1 MCTTKY
7 LCNVFNKKKKKNI
20 LFLELSKKVII
31 FVRENKKIKTKME
44 SNSLLPALQT
54 IEQKLQQNQ
63 LVFTLGDA
71 AAITGK
77 PLHETKQVMTRLM
90 EKYNCSLQ
98 ITEKGDLIYNFGTSL
113 HQRGERSWNEW
124 WFDVKNIAWEVFAYI
139 LKVGIAVML
148 VVYFTLFLI
157 ILIAIIIVSISK
169 GDGDSADSGIFD
181 IIGGI
186 FKGIFE
192 WNTHTTYI
200 HYSVDNQGYDYRE
213 YDAKKSHIPNKKGKS
228 FTSATY
234 DFVLGPPRVRITK
247 EDNQKEIVAF
257 LRKNKGIITRPEVMG
272 LAGWRGKEAD
282 NFFSEIIGKYN
293 GEAEISQNAVLYGD
307 FYDLIRTKGVEDDTK
322 IVWYWD
328 EYEAEYKLTGNS
340 FGRNSGIF
348 FMNLFNLL
356 FSFVF
361 LSPLLY
367 SNNVDVNIYMSIF
380 LGLIPFIFSS
390 LFFIVPIFRW
400 INILPKRRK
409 RNIENV
415 RKRLMKAIFQTEEN
429 EVSLDRL
436 QKIINQS
443 SQKEKNIEAQKIQYM
458 MQELILDLQGDIVF
472 DNNGKIAYQFTQ
484 FQTERKEAEIIRNK
498 KEAGDNLGK
507 IVFDSNN

>member
-1 MCTTKY
+1 
-7 LCNVFNKKKKKNI
+7 
-20 LFLELSKKVII
+20 
-31 FVRENKKIKTKME
+31 ME

-148 VVYFTLFLI
+148 VVYFTLFLV
-157 ILIAIIIVSISK
+157 ILIAIIVAALSSS
-169 GDGDSADSGIFD
+169 DSDSGDLGIGD
-181 IIGGI
+181 VIGGI

-293 GEAEISQNAVLYGD
+293 GEAEISENAVLYGD

-340 FGRNSGIF
+340 FGTNIGIF

-361 LSPLLY
+361 LAVLIDPSIT
-367 SNNVDVNIYMSIF
+367 DDINIYTSIF

-436 QKIINQS
+436 QAIINQS
-443 SQKEKNIEAQKIQYM
+443 GQKEKNIEAKKIQYM
-458 MQELILDLQGDIVF
+458 MQELILDLQGEIVF